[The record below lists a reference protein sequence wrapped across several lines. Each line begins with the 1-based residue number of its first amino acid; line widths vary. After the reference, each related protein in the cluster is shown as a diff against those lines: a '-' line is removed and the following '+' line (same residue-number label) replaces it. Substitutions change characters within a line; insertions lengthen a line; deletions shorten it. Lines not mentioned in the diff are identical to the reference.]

1 MAKTLKD
8 FLNERQLGPMVVKN
22 PDEQKFIDKHV
33 VAKTADRNGND
44 DEVFKGSKVKMA
56 DRKKERHGYNP
67 GEDEEVYEELKG
79 NQHKID
85 AHKNGKVDAHD
96 FQLLRKKK
104 KVAEEADDPALKFKL
119 HMAKKRQ
126 EMQKKGLLAK
136 EEAEQIDELSIDT
149 MKSYGDKRART
160 AFSGGR
166 KPGQSVDAGIKMKS
180 KQSNSLSLA
189 RTKINRA
196 RDTGST
202 VLSKEEAEQIDE
214 LSKDTVQKYKKAAV
228 KDFYD
233 ADDVDDGRRVGQR
246 YKGIKMANRKLAKE
260 EAEQIDELS
269 HDTLRRYRMKSKS
282 IADNEG
288 SLNYREKG
296 RELAGRKTYGGRMAG
311 IEKAK
316 VMAKEEAEVLDEISK
331 KLATSFLDKTEPK
344 NDFISG
350 GEGKQG
356 HEKGRKLAFSKLA
369 RHSQAKVPA
378 NEEAEQIDE
387 LSIDTMKSYGDK
399 RARTAFSGGRK
410 PGQSVDAGIKTKSR
424 QINSLAL
431 SKTKINRARDT
442 GSTILNKEEAE
453 LQEKLDMKKASM
465 GTVVKD
471 FQKSD
476 APQFMGKSQK
486 KRQVMAI
493 AAKLS
498 ARDGKPLNKE
508 ERLLIK
514 LADLA
519 ETHQRTMVSVFE
531 KLNED
536 NQYAFMQACDTAD
549 GIEQMLDFSISY
561 RGE

>member
-1 MAKTLKD
+1 
-8 FLNERQLGPMVVKN
+8 MVVKN

-33 VAKTADRNGND
+33 VAKTDDRNGND
-44 DEVFKGSKVKMA
+44 DELFKGSKVKMA
-56 DRKKERHGYNP
+56 DRPKHRKGYNP

-85 AHKNGKVDAHD
+85 ANKNGKVDAHD
-96 FQLLRKKK
+96 FHLLRKKK
-104 KVAEEADDPALKFKL
+104 KVAEAADDAKLAFQL
-119 HMAKKRQ
+119 HMAKKR
-126 EMQKKGLLAK
+126 EELRKKGQLAK
-136 EEAEQIDELSIDT
+136 EEAEQIDELSIGT

-202 VLSKEEAEQIDE
+202 VLNKEEVEQIDE
-214 LSKDTVQKYKKAAV
+214 LSPSTMGSYAKKAAA
-228 KDFYD
+228 DFTARKPKMGYD
-233 ADDVDDGRRVGQR
+233 GQL
-246 YKGIKMANRKLAKE
+246 KKMQNRKVGVNRALDKMYGE
-260 EAEQIDELS
+260 EVEELDELS

-288 SLNYREKG
+288 PLNYREKG
-296 RELAGRKTYGGRMAG
+296 RELAGRKSYGGRMAG

-316 VMAKEEAEVLDEISK
+316 VMAKEEAELE
-331 KLATSFLDKTEPK
+331 
-344 NDFISG
+344 
-350 GEGKQG
+350 
-356 HEKGRKLAFSKLA
+356 
-369 RHSQAKVPA
+369 
-378 NEEAEQIDE
+378 
-387 LSIDTMKSYGDK
+387 
-399 RARTAFSGGRK
+399 
-410 PGQSVDAGIKTKSR
+410 
-424 QINSLAL
+424 
-431 SKTKINRARDT
+431 
-442 GSTILNKEEAE
+442 
-453 LQEKLDMKKASM
+453 EKLDMKKASM

-476 APQFMGKSQK
+476 APQFQGKSQK
-486 KRQVMAI
+486 KRQVMAV
-493 AAKLS
+493 AAKLT
-498 ARDGKPLNKE
+498 AERGKLPMNKE
-508 ERLLIK
+508 QRLLTK
-514 LADLA
+514 LADIS